1 MKFLKNPFSSNR
13 SVITDLFLIFMLFI
27 SQEMFYFLLSIF
39 YRKYLEKLCLERD
52 TISDILFRNSKNL
65 NKEKE
70 IYDKIWIISEV
81 YHSREKSIVNILG
94 NKIENLITVKKHN
107 DKNIDRVFFQKFNV
121 RVNDYSIT
129 DDWIFIALF
138 ILKYSSNESG
148 FILTSLDD
156 IRYFPLKFIRN
167 ICIYY
172 DAFDTIGEAR
182 RNIFRKILTYF
193 NYKFGN
199 NFIIR
204 DLRFSKEIRKHRNSK
219 KNKCYIPDRHNKDLS
234 ITAEKIVKKFTNV
247 KKIKFVSSGW
257 VTSNGDE
264 GILRTIKL
272 LNSQIENSEFHFCIT
287 YNMMKNITEMTE
299 LLDYLKNINNGHIH
313 YNLDSTEYEQLLLQC
328 HFGLAVHDK
337 RLFGEP
343 YDELSLNYIRRS
355 PSSRVLDYADF
366 GCILL
371 TSDSHRYIKYLFKKR
386 SVHGI
391 YSNVFLNMERSHLEY
406 LISQVSFMNVD
417 RSDSMKL
424 LS

>member
-1 MKFLKNPFSSNR
+1 MKLLKNPFSSNR
-13 SVITDLFLIFMLFI
+13 SIITDIFLIFTLFI
-27 SQEMFYFLLSIF
+27 SQNIF
-39 YRKYLEKLCLERD
+39 YMIVSFFYREYFKNLRLENGAN
-52 TISDILFRNSKNL
+52 SDILVRNTINL
-65 NKEKE
+65 KSEE

-94 NKIENLITVKKHN
+94 NKIENLITVKKDN
-107 DKNIDRVFFQKFNV
+107 DKNIDRDFFQKFNV
-121 RVNDYSIT
+121 RVNDYLIV

-138 ILKYSSNESG
+138 IFKYSRIANG

-156 IRYFPLKFIRN
+156 LKYFPLKFIRN

-182 RNIFRKILTYF
+182 RNIFRKILTYL

-234 ITAEKIVKKFTNV
+234 ITNEKILKKFTNV
-247 KKIKFVSSGW
+247 EKIKFVSSGW

-272 LNSQIENSEFHFCIT
+272 LNSQVENSEFHVCIT
-287 YNMMKNITEMTE
+287 YNMMKNITEVSG
-299 LLDYLKNINNGHIH
+299 LIDYLTSINNGYIH
-313 YNLDSTEYEQLLLQC
+313 YNLDNLEYEKLLLQC

-371 TSDSHRYIKYLFKKR
+371 TSDSHRYIRYLFKKR
-386 SVHGI
+386 SIHGI
-391 YSNVFLNMERSHLEY
+391 CSNVCLNMERSHLEY
-406 LISQVSFMNVD
+406 LISKVNFMNVD
-417 RSDSMKL
+417 GSDLQK
-424 LS
+424 